1 MRRGHWL
8 LGMLTLGIFV
18 MPASADRTP
27 GVRNAG
33 QKSTGTRI
41 DITVPYL
48 TNGTNAFRG
57 SPWMPW
63 IYSSQEVDI
72 TTSMRGNQ
80 VFNLI
85 FYQSRQSF
93 GDRSNGAIVRPANQ
107 LRPPKS
113 Q

>member
-1 MRRGHWL
+1 MRYGRL
-8 LGMLTLGIFV
+8 VLGMLALGVFV
-18 MPASADRTP
+18 MPAAADRTP
-27 GVRNAG
+27 SVRTVG
-33 QKSTGTRI
+33 QRSPGMRV

-57 SPWMPW
+57 SPWMPR

-85 FYQSRQSF
+85 FYGSRQSF
-93 GDRSNGAIVRPANQ
+93 GDKSNGAIVRPGNR
-107 LRPPKS
+107 LRPEKP

>member
-1 MRRGHWL
+1 MRCGRWL
-8 LGMLTLGIFV
+8 LGVLALAMFV
-18 MPASADRTP
+18 MPAAAERIPSQRT
-27 GVRNAG
+27 VG

-57 SPWMPW
+57 SPWMPY
-63 IYSSQEVDI
+63 IYSSQEVDV

-85 FYQSRQSF
+85 FYGSRQSF
-93 GDRSNGAIVRPANQ
+93 GDRSNGAIVRPGNQ